1 MNKNNWYRL
10 SDSDIGR
17 FYCEEDDCPKTNEIP
32 PLRAKWRQWQQ
43 WQQSYETARNL
54 EPVFLCETCYTK
66 YFKKDKPRK
75 VLAEWAQ
82 LDADQIAR
90 RIGFEEYDKRYD
102 ALTVRRDALVGQ

>member
-1 MNKNNWYRL
+1 MMDEYNWYRL
-10 SDSDIGR
+10 SDRDIGR
-17 FYCEEDDCPKTNEIP
+17 FFCEEDDCPETNEIP
-32 PLRAKWRQWQQ
+32 PPRAKWR
-43 WQQSYETARNL
+43 QSYETARNI

-90 RIGFEEYDKRYD
+90 RIGFEEYEKRYD